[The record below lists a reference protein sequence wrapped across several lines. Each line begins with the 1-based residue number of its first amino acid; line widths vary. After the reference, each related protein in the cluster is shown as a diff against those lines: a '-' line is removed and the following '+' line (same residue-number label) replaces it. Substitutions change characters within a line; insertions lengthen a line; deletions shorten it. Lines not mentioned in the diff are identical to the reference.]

1 MAVVLEVELLAGNW
15 NLIHELTPRTE
26 QATEQSTTRCLHSR
40 LGLLTCAL
48 ASAYLGDDED
58 ARRLEARS
66 HAYGSDRYG
75 REESPIWLAL
85 HRGDLDAVDRL
96 LVELERPEKPL
107 LRSRKLTPV
116 AARLDALAALGRR
129 DSLERDAPSLL
140 RAGTYLEP
148 YALRALGLVREDS
161 TLLEQ
166 AADRFAAMSLAWHA
180 AQTRGVLTAST
191 LSGPG

>member
-1 MAVVLEVELLAGNW
+1 M
-15 NLIHELTPRTE
+15 
-26 QATEQSTTRCLHSR
+26 TRLHRCQPSIK
-40 LGLLTCAL
+40 LLTCAL
-48 ASAYLGDDED
+48 ASAYLGDEEE
-58 ARRLEARS
+58 AKRLEARS
-66 HAYGSDRYG
+66 EEYGTDRYG

-85 HRGDLDAVDRL
+85 HRGDLDAVERL
-96 LVELERPEKPL
+96 LGELERPGQSL

-140 RAGTYLEP
+140 KAGTYLEP

-180 AQTRGVLTAST
+180 AQTRGVLTGIDALGT
-191 LSGPG
+191 